1 MNTLRSLAVLIAGT
15 GLLAAADAAPAPA
28 PAPKPELKAQTQ
40 CPMMDMKID
49 KALFVDQDGKR
60 LYVCCRGCIEPVKKD
75 FAGAVTKLAAK
86 GEKPEDLPVEKKPEA
101 APAK

>member
-1 MNTLRSLAVLIAGT
+1 MSIIRSLAALIAGT
-15 GLLAAADAAPAPA
+15 GMLVAADAAPAPA
-28 PAPKPELKAQTQ
+28 PAPKVELKAQTQ

-60 LYVCCRGCIEPVKKD
+60 LYVCCRGCLEPVKKD
-75 FAGAVTKLAAK
+75 FAGAVAKLAAK
-86 GEKPEDLPVEKKPEA
+86 GEKPEDLPAEKKPDA